1 MCFRHKSKFR
11 ESPIWSTKTKLYW
24 VDINNHLI
32 CKFYP
37 KDKKNSVINVG
48 DFIGCF
54 ALKKNLN
61 IVLALTNGFFEL
73 EQKNEKI
80 TFLCNPK
87 DNNPENRVNDG
98 TVALK
103 GRFYAGTMS
112 LNPIKKTEKPK
123 GSLYCLH
130 PSGDVNKVLG
140 GFYTINGLA
149 FSPDYKTAY
158 VSDSAPWIRTIW
170 SYDYDLE
177 EGVWSNKKV
186 FFETHGINGRPDG
199 GCVDAEGCYWMAGV
213 SGWELVRITPKGKID
228 MIIKMPIEK
237 PTKIA
242 FGGSKLDTMYE
253 KKTQGTIK
261 NSKKLEYFALTIPGI
276 KGIDFLFMVR
286 NYLFQTLL
294 NL

>member
-1 MCFRHKSKFR
+1 MNHINVDCVLDIKANLG
-11 ESPIWSTKTKLYW
+11 ESPIWSTKDQILYW

-32 CKFYP
+32 CKYYP
-37 KDKKNSVINVG
+37 KDKKNTVINVG

-73 EQKNEKI
+73 EQKNKKI
-80 TFLCNPK
+80 SFLCNPE
-87 DNNPENRVNDG
+87 DNNPENRFNDG
-98 TVALK
+98 TVDSK

-112 LNPIKKTEKPK
+112 LKPTNKSEKPK
-123 GSLYCLH
+123 GNLYCLH
-130 PSGDVNKVLG
+130 PSGDVKKILE

-177 EGVWSNKKV
+177 DGIWSNKRV
-186 FFETHGINGRPDG
+186 FFETHRVNGRPDG
-199 GCVDAEGCYWMAGV
+199 GCVDADGCYWMAGV

-228 MIIKMPIEK
+228 MIIRMPIEK

-242 FGGSKLDTMYE
+242 FGGSKLDTMYV
-253 KKTQGTIK
+253 TSIVSVFW
-261 NSKKLEYFALTIPGI
+261 NMY
-276 KGIDFLFMVR
+276 
-286 NYLFQTLL
+286 N
-294 NL
+294 

>member
-1 MCFRHKSKFR
+1 M
-11 ESPIWSTKTKLYW
+11 
-24 VDINNHLI
+24 
-32 CKFYP
+32 
-37 KDKKNSVINVG
+37 
-48 DFIGCF
+48 
-54 ALKKNLN
+54 
-61 IVLALTNGFFEL
+61 LALTNGFFEL
-73 EQKNEKI
+73 EQQNGI
-80 TFLCNPK
+80 ISFLCNPK
-87 DNNPENRVNDG
+87 DYNPENRFNDG
-98 TVALK
+98 TVDQR

-177 EGVWSNKKV
+177 DGVWSNKKV
-186 FFETHGINGRPDG
+186 FFETHQINGRPDG

-242 FGGSKLDTMYE
+242 FGGSKLDTMYVTSIGSDI
-253 KKTQGTIK
+253 TQGTINK
-261 NSKKLEYFALTIPGI
+261 QPKAGGIFALTIPGI
-276 KGIDFLFMVR
+276 KGIDFPF
-286 NYLFQTLL
+286 YG
-294 NL
+294 